1 MTKIL
6 RGGDKVFAI
15 RFMGE
20 LDEEQTLR
28 VLYQTDGGRTI
39 SADET
44 EINTKDIDGVDYG
57 AVTEEIS
64 FEGFVGIDDPALDRI
79 KTDLRGKKFV
89 EILEIDINTL
99 KADVGNYMINN
110 LEFSYPDKESAT
122 YSFSAKLS
130 GNLKEETLTDV
141 PAGATEI

>member
-1 MTKIL
+1 MPKIL

-15 RFMGE
+15 RFK
-20 LDEEQTLR
+20 DEQDASQTLR

-57 AVTEEIS
+57 VVTEEIS
-64 FEGFVGIDDPALDRI
+64 FEGYVGTDDPALDRI
-79 KTDLRGKKFV
+79 KSDLRGKKFA

-99 KADVGNYMINN
+99 KADVGNYMISN
-110 LEFSYPDKESAT
+110 LEFTYPDKESAT
-122 YSFSAKLS
+122 YSFSAKLT
-130 GNLKEETLTDV
+130 GNLTEETLTEV
-141 PAGATEI
+141 PAGATEL